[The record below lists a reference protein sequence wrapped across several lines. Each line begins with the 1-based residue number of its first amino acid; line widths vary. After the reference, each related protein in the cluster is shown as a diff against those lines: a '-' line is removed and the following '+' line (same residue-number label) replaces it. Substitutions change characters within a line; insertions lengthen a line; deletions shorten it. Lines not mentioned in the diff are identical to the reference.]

1 MQSTALNVDAYL
13 AETPPERRKVLT
25 AIRDLCRTHFPDCVE
40 AMTYGMPTYTCDDGS
55 GVAFASQK
63 QYISIYVDPRVLKA
77 HRDEL
82 RGASCGKSCLRY
94 TRPEKVDLA
103 LVATL
108 LKESVSACP

>member
-1 MQSTALNVDAYL
+1 MQSTATTVDAYL
-13 AETPPERRKVLT
+13 AEAPAERREVLS
-25 AIRDLCRTHFPDCVE
+25 AIRNLCRQNFPGCVE

-63 QYISIYVDPRVLKA
+63 QYISIYVDPRVLEA
-77 HRDEL
+77 HRAEL

-94 TRPEKVDLA
+94 SRPEKVDLD

-108 LKESVSACP
+108 LRESVSACP

>member
-1 MQSTALNVDAYL
+1 MQSSATDVDAYL
-13 AETPPERRKVLT
+13 AEAPAERRKVLA
-25 AIRDLCRTHFPDCVE
+25 AIRGLCLQHFPGCVE
-40 AMTYGMPTYTCDDGS
+40 GMTYGMPTYTCADGS

-63 QYISIYVDPRVLKA
+63 QYISIYVDPRALAA

-94 TRPEKVDLA
+94 TRAEKVDLS

-108 LKESVSACP
+108 LNESVSACP